1 MLPAKKTLE
10 QGWYAKIENAA
21 LRIPS
26 AGVQSTWCAR
36 NGGIPFFIWTGQPGA
51 WLRGRNCR

>member
-21 LRIPS
+21 LPIPGAS
-26 AGVQSTWCAR
+26 AQSTWCAR
-36 NGGIPFFIWTGQPGA
+36 SRGIPFFIWAGQPGA
-51 WLRGRNCR
+51 WLRGRKRR